1 MGPRLRMG
9 LLPGGNAFSALPA
22 LNYRPM
28 PRECRLV
35 RAISNDEKSDNDF
48 LFAPAA
54 PESQLK

>member
-1 MGPRLRMG
+1 MV

-35 RAISNDEKSDNDF
+35 RAISKDEKSDKNF
-48 LFAPAA
+48 LFSPAA